1 MADVL
6 LGLQVAMIG
15 SVQDAAAGFHGPRRD
30 ERGQTSAEYM
40 GMLLVVVAIM
50 LAVMGAAHGIGDTL
64 VGVFQKVFTKVASQ
78 LGA

>member
-6 LGLQVAMIG
+6 LGLQVAMVG
-15 SVQDAAAGFHGPRRD
+15 LVQDAAARLQGHRRN

-50 LAVMGAAHGIGDTL
+50 LAVIAGASGIGST
-64 VGVFQKVFTKVASQ
+64 VAGVIQKVFNKVASQ